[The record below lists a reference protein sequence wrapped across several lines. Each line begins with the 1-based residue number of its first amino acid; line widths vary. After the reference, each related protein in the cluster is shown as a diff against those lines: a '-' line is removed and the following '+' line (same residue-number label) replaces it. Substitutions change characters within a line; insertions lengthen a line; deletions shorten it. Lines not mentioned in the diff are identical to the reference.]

1 MGAREV
7 KDKLPPIPEGWELE
21 ATGEVVDGDTIRLSG
36 GANGRLFGLDAFE
49 RGQMGYGDDG
59 APVNLGDL
67 SADTLTAYLRPS
79 QTILA
84 TGDQT
89 YGRPVVTMGEGWND
103 LARQSILSGVAL
115 AAPEYLAGDPDRR
128 ARYMEDERLAR
139 LNRQGAHQ
147 MQFLTPD
154 TYRTA
159 KRWGVK
165 LRPDE
170 DMVWTSD
177 LPELR
182 PELTRLSDEQE
193 QDYFRF
199 LASKSGDENFSQAD
213 LDQYWQGKGRQ
224 AMAARPEL
232 IEAIRKGER
241 IGNIDYSAWDA
252 ATLADFKKQN
262 AFAGMRPEVQ
272 DAYGAILSD
281 PNSTAD
287 TLAQFADVNGM
298 TFDPRDVSAYFAARA
313 TGETAPI
320 PLPIIDPGDEAKG
333 AAGRGFVDPFGFLDE
348 MGGAVD
354 AVAPE
359 WLQGAVGGPT
369 NRETVWNSDRSF
381 GDIYENNT
389 RQNRAIIDFD
399 ETHYPWWRLGGQ
411 AVSGFALPYGG
422 GVRSISGL
430 AKLGAAEGAV
440 YGFGSADGTF
450 GQRLANIPLNA
461 AGGAI
466 MAPAAGAVL
475 AKGMDLAEP
484 LIARGLSRIGEA
496 TPGSPAAIEAAAIP
510 TPHTSADTLPPI
522 PDGFTLDPSSIR
534 ANMDAEDTLPSIAS
548 QRVPDMIDVGS
559 NRPTPLLDPITDQA
573 RMANAERVLP
583 GDVLPRPANEV
594 QSLDEFGRISEGLYS
609 DVPAPRE
616 RDFLAPRQYPSARN
630 PDITI
635 NRRGPAD
642 LVTFTR
648 AQGGVMD
655 QGGELTAAGISNAA
669 RKGEDFAGGENRLGR
684 LVNNESGA
692 TLEDMAHRAWSE
704 GYFPELSRPPTP
716 QEFVAALDDTYRGV
730 GRRFRPDDEA
740 EIQAFEGARDQRLAV
755 ERSRRDG
762 APLANDLG
770 QPATLGDMIANTP
783 PATAYDDWNNA
794 VVSKVGNIKVD
805 KLDTP
810 QDIGQAL
817 KIADNVAGGFD
828 AAKRGK
834 ISFAETQALAQ
845 DLGMTADDLLARR
858 KGQAF
863 SAEEAY
869 AARAILAKSGN
880 ELVNMARRIQ
890 RAGGD
895 PGSELLAAFR
905 KALVRHAAIQ
915 EQVSGMTAEAG
926 RALSAFRMAAD
937 SRDIPGRVLEGLANA
952 GGGSGRLKDAA
963 ERIIDLERD
972 PANLNRFVEKVS
984 KPKFADR
991 AQEIWYNY
999 LLSGPQTHAVNILSN
1014 TMTALG
1020 QIPEHAV
1027 AAGVGAARRALGREA
1042 ADRVLFSEL
1051 GARSVGMLQGAKE
1064 GVREFARAFRTGEA
1078 SDFVTK
1084 MESQTQK
1091 AVPGIKGEILRIPTR
1106 ALTAEDEFFKAIA
1119 RRMELSGLA
1128 VRQAAKE
1135 GATGQE
1141 ARDRTAELLV
1151 NPTDEMMESALDYG
1165 RYITFQRPLGDGLA
1179 GGLSRITQN
1188 QPYLKAILPFVR
1200 TPTNLIKFTAERSPL
1215 APMVKEWRKDFA
1227 AGGARRDLALAK
1239 VMVGSGIG
1247 AMIAELAAQGVI
1259 TGSPPSDDNRRRLLY
1274 ASGWQPYSVKIG
1286 DTYYS
1291 YKRLDPFAMTFGTAA
1306 DLATLG
1312 NGMTD
1317 EQREKGAALWTASV
1331 ISNLASRTW
1340 LSGVTDALDALQDPE
1355 RYSGNF
1361 IKRLVGS
1368 ATIPTGAA
1376 QLARILDPTM
1386 RETPDIAS
1394 YMSSRMPGLSD
1405 DLLPKRDIWGQPI
1418 TGEGGMGPDIISPIW
1433 TSADKHDP
1441 VTEALLADN
1450 LKVGKP
1456 SRKVGGRKLS
1466 DAEYDRYQATAGPL
1480 MHDKIAELLASPTW
1494 GDLDE
1499 EGKQR
1504 AVSKATDASREIAR
1518 SLAGVGKSSGKHKL
1532 PPIPP
1537 GFHEVPPIPEGFEL
1551 VE

>member
-1 MGAREV
+1 MGAGEV
-7 KDKLPPIPEGWELE
+7 KDKLPPIPPGFELE
-21 ATGEVVDGDTIRLSG
+21 ATGDVVDGDTIRLVGDMS
-36 GANGRLFGLDAFE
+36 GRLFGVDAFE
-49 RGQMGYGDDG
+49 KGQMGYRDNGE
-59 APVNLGDL
+59 PVNLGDA
-67 SADTLTAYLRPS
+67 SANTLAAYLRPS
-79 QTILA
+79 QTVLA

-89 YGRPVVTMGEGWND
+89 YGRPVVTMGSGPTD
-103 LARQSILSGVAL
+103 PVRQSILSGVAL
-115 AAPEYLAGDPDRR
+115 AAPEYLADDPERR
-128 ARYMEDERLAR
+128 ARYMEDERLSR

-147 MQFLTPD
+147 LEYMTPD
-154 TYRTA
+154 AYRSA
-159 KRWGVK
+159 KRWGLK

-170 DMVWTSD
+170 EMVWTSD

-182 PELTRLSDEQE
+182 PEFQRLSDEEE

-199 LASKSGDENFSQAD
+199 LASRSGDPNFGQGD
-213 LDQYWQGKGRQ
+213 LDAYWKGKGRIAQQ
-224 AMAARPEL
+224 ADPKFLAAV
-232 IEAIRKGER
+232 RKGER
-241 IGNIDYSAWDA
+241 LGGLDYSSWDA

-272 DAYGAILSD
+272 DAYGSILSD
-281 PNSTAD
+281 PSSNAD
-287 TLAQFADVNGM
+287 TLAQFANVNGM

-313 TGETAPI
+313 KGETAPI
-320 PLPIIDPGDEAKG
+320 PLPIINPGDGRAG
-333 AAGRGFVDPFGFLDE
+333 AFGRGFADPLGFLDE

-389 RQNRAIIDFD
+389 RQNRAIIDYD
-399 ETHYPWWRLGGQ
+399 ETHHPYIRAGGQ
-411 AVSGFALPYGG
+411 LTSGFFMPYGS
-422 GVRSISGL
+422 GVRGAANL
-430 AKLGAAEGAV
+430 AKVGAIEGGI
-440 YGFGSADGTF
+440 YGYGSGDGTLM
-450 GQRLANIPLNA
+450 QRLANVPLNA
-461 AGGAI
+461 TIGGAFGGVLGK
-466 MAPAAGAVL
+466 GAEV
-475 AKGMDLAEP
+475 AEP
-484 LIARGLSRIGEA
+484 FIARGVSRLGDFM
-496 TPGSPAAIEAAAIP
+496 PGSRVAAEAPATAPRALDP
-510 TPHTSADTLPPI
+510 VGSVSPDSLPPI
-522 PDGFTLDPSSIR
+522 PEGFELEPPIMR
-534 ANMDAEDTLPSIAS
+534 ANMGAEDAMPSIS
-548 QRVPDMIDVGS
+548 SPRIPDTIDVGA
-559 NRPTPLLDPITDQA
+559 NRPTPLLDPVSDEV
-573 RMANAERVLP
+573 RMANAERVMP

-594 QSLDEFGRISEGLYS
+594 QSLDEFSRINQGLYPE
-609 DVPAPRE
+609 VRAPNERE
-616 RDFLAPRQYPSARN
+616 FLEPRRFPSRAN
-630 PDITI
+630 PDATIT
-635 NRRGPAD
+635 RKGPAD

-648 AQGGVMD
+648 SLNGIRD
-655 QGGELTAAGISNAA
+655 EGGELSAAGISNAA
-669 RKGEDFAGGENRLGR
+669 RKGEDFAGGENRLGK
-684 LVNNESGA
+684 LVNPEGLTIEEA
-692 TLEDMAHRAWSE
+692 AERAYQE
-704 GYFPELSRPPTP
+704 GYFPELDAPPTNA
-716 QEFVAALDDTYRGV
+716 EFIAALDDTYRGV
-730 GRRFRPDDEA
+730 GRRFRPQDEA
-740 EIQAFEGARDQRLAV
+740 QIQAFEGARDQRLAV
-755 ERSRRDG
+755 ERARLEG
-762 APLANDLG
+762 APLVDDIG
-770 QPATLGDMIANTP
+770 QPATLDDMIANTP

-794 VVSKVGNIKVD
+794 VVSKVGNIRVD
-805 KLDTP
+805 KLDSP

-817 KIADNVAGGFD
+817 KVADNVAGGFD
-828 AAKRGK
+828 AARRGK

-880 ELVNMARRIQ
+880 ELVNMARRI
-890 RAGGD
+890 RALGDD
-895 PGSELLAAFR
+895 PGSEALAAFR

-952 GGGSGRLKDAA
+952 GGGAGRLKDAA

-972 PANLNRFVEKVS
+972 PANLNRFIEKVS
-984 KPKFADR
+984 KPTFSDR
-991 AQEIWYNY
+991 AQEIWYNF

-1020 QIPEHAV
+1020 QLPEHAV
-1027 AAGVGAARRALGREA
+1027 AAGVGAARRAVSRDA
-1042 ADRVLFSEL
+1042 VDRVMFSEL
-1051 GARSVGMLQGAKE
+1051 GARTVGMLQGMKE
-1064 GVREFARAFRTGEA
+1064 GIREFARAFRTGEA

-1091 AVPGIKGEILRIPTR
+1091 AVPGLKGEILRIPTR

-1119 RRMELSGLA
+1119 RRMELAGLA

-1135 GATGQE
+1135 GLTGQE
-1141 ARDRTAELLV
+1141 ARDRAADLLV
-1151 NPTDEMMESALDYG
+1151 DPTDEMMESALDYG

-1188 QPYLKAILPFVR
+1188 QPYLKAVLPFVR

-1215 APMVKEWRKDFA
+1215 APLVKEWRKDFA
-1227 AGGARRDLALAK
+1227 AGGARRDLAVAK

-1247 AMIAELAAQGVI
+1247 AMIADLAAKGAV
-1259 TGSPPSDDNRRRLLY
+1259 TGSPPSDENRRRLLY
-1274 ASGWQPYSVKIG
+1274 ASGWQPYSIKIG

-1317 EQREKGAALWTASV
+1317 EQREKGAALWVASV
-1331 ISNLASRTW
+1331 VSNLASRTW
-1340 LSGVTDALDALQDPE
+1340 LSGVTDALDALNDPE

-1418 TGEGGMGPDIISPIW
+1418 TGEGGIGPDIISPIW
-1433 TSADKHDP
+1433 TSAVRHDP

-1450 LKVGKP
+1450 LKVGKL
-1456 SRKVGGRKLS
+1456 SRRVGGEKLS
-1466 DAEYDRYQATAGPL
+1466 DAEYDRYQAIAGPL
-1480 MHDKIAELLASPTW
+1480 LRDRIAMLLANPSWSQLDQEAKQDELDKTAKASRAIARELL
-1494 GDLDE
+1494 G
-1499 EGKQR
+1499 G
-1504 AVSKATDASREIAR
+1504 
-1518 SLAGVGKSSGKHKL
+1518 GKSG
-1532 PPIPP
+1532 PPPMPP
-1537 GFHEVPPIPEGFEL
+1537 AFESMPPIPEGFEP
-1551 VE
+1551 VR